1 MSIIFGIIIIFVNV
15 WVIYEIWRA
24 PLYDE
29 ETMKIIR
36 PGKTLKNPFKKKK
49 WQK

>member
-1 MSIIFGIIIIFVNV
+1 MSIIFGAIIIFVSV

-24 PLYDE
+24 PLYDNQHNQ
-29 ETMKIIR
+29 IR
-36 PGKTLKNPFKKKK
+36 PGKTLKDLFKKNK